1 MQSRVSLVAIA
12 LMITV
17 TAGCADPP
25 TEQIQEA
32 EKALKDAR
40 ESGASTYSPDEYAK
54 LEGTLDAIR
63 KEVSEQDGKFALF
76 RDYGKAQQ
84 LSVSAKTDSE
94 RIKVATAQKK
104 EEGRA
109 AAMQAQQV
117 AEEAVRAAQELAAK
131 APVGKDR
138 AAVEA
143 IKNDIEGLK
152 SLLRQVQESIDKE
165 DYPAAQTQA
174 KAINEMSQGVQN
186 ELQQALAK
194 VGRGKSARSSRR

>member
-12 LMITV
+12 LMTIV

-152 SLLRQVQESIDKE
+152 SLLRQVQDSIDKE

-194 VGRGKSARSSRR
+194 VGRGKSARSSRH

>member
-1 MQSRVSLVAIA
+1 MQSRVSLAAIV
-12 LMITV
+12 LTILL

-32 EKALKDAR
+32 EKSLKEAR

-54 LEGTLDAIR
+54 LEGTLDALR
-63 KEVSEQDGKFALF
+63 KEVTEQDGKFALF
-76 RDYGKAQQ
+76 RDYGKVQQ

-117 AEEAVRAAQELAAK
+117 AEEAVRAIQALVAK

-143 IKNDIEGLK
+143 IKNDVEGLK
-152 SLLRQVQESIDKE
+152 SLLKQVQNSIDKE

-174 KAINEMSQGVQN
+174 KAINEMSQGVQA
-186 ELQQALAK
+186 EIQQALTK
-194 VGRGKSARSSRR
+194 VGRGKPSISRTH

>member
-1 MQSRVSLVAIA
+1 M
-12 LMITV
+12 
-17 TAGCADPP
+17 TAGCAEPP
-25 TEQIQEA
+25 TDQIQEA
-32 EKALKDAR
+32 ERALKDAQ

-54 LEGTLDAIR
+54 LQGTLDTLR
-63 KEVSEQDGKFALF
+63 KEVSEQDQKFALF

-84 LSVSAKTDSE
+84 LSVSAKADSE

-117 AEEAVRAAQELAAK
+117 AEEAVKAAQELVAR

-143 IKNDIEGLK
+143 IRNDVEGLK
-152 SLLRQVQESIDKE
+152 SLLKQVQDSIAKE

-186 ELQQALAK
+186 ELRQALAK
-194 VGRGKSARSSRR
+194 VGRGKSSLSRTH